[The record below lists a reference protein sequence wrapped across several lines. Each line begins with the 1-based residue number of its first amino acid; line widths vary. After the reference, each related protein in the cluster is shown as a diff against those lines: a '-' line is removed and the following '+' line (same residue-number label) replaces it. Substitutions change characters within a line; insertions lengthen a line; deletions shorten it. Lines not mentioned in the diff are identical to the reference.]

1 MITKSLDVK
10 YLKKCEENSME
21 NMHTDFRLEKVK
33 TEEGRKI
40 SKKSPPHSVPINNTT
55 HSNNIVLLENNQEY
69 PREMNSRVLHPFKNS
84 YQLLYN
90 FAQII
95 LCFINKST
103 SWQFTLVIPYNFLC
117 GDITYKL
124 LLKVRKF

>member
-1 MITKSLDVK
+1 MWREQYGEYAYWFLTIKSQNRRGK
-10 YLKKCEENSME
+10 ENLKE
-21 NMHTDFRLEKVK
+21 
-33 TEEGRKI
+33 
-40 SKKSPPHSVPINNTT
+40 
-55 HSNNIVLLENNQEY
+55 VLLENNQEY